1 MSVREWCT
9 ANGVNVNTYYGCAA
23 ALKKDNL
30 KQNRLPV
37 QEIVPLSTV
46 QDQPDVSNAAIIVP
60 AAVSSHRKPVLAK
73 GRVILRKDGIEIV
86 IPPDISEDRIL
97 LLFRGLKKC

>member
-9 ANGVNVNTYYGCAA
+9 ANGVNVNTYYGRVA

-37 QEIVPLSTV
+37 QEIVQLSAV
-46 QDQPDVSNAAIIVP
+46 QDQPDVSNAAIIAT
-60 AAVSSHRKPVLAK
+60 AAVSSRRKPVLAK
-73 GRVILRKDGIEIV
+73 RESYPAQGGD
-86 IPPDISEDRIL
+86 
-97 LLFRGLKKC
+97 